1 MATGT
6 SGNDSMAGGSGND
19 TISGVAGNDTLSGFD
34 GNDELYGGTGADS
47 VYGGNGNDAAS
58 GGSGNDLL
66 DGGTGG
72 DNLVGGQGVD
82 TFYGGTGNDTIIGDC
97 QWMSTASMASSGEGN
112 PTNLTVV
119 NNADGPIKLFWVDSS
134 GNTQFVATIASGQT
148 YALST
153 RTNNNYVLLDEQNY
167 FLDAIYGTSNQTF
180 TYAAPFGDLAY
191 GGGDDDL
198 IVSQYGDDT
207 VYGDDGNDT
216 VYGGYGKDSIFGGLG
231 NDSLLGEAGDDSVFG
246 GAGNDTVSLGDG
258 NDSFGSWS
266 TDESGDDR
274 IDGGLGN
281 DSLNGGF
288 GNDTVYGGEGDDTLT
303 GAQGNDTLYGG
314 AGTDSFAITDD
325 HQGDTIFGG
334 ESAGDNDI
342 ITFANSTST
351 QGVNVTFSGTEAG
364 SYSYQ
369 GGASG
374 SFSEI
379 EAVAATNNNDT
390 LNAAAATGNVQLFGM
405 AGDDSITGGA
415 GNDTIYFGAGNDTV
429 FGGAGRDLIDDT
441 AQRLEFG
448 TNLID
453 AGGGNDTVMAGGGND
468 TVFGG
473 AGDDLL
479 MGEAGSDNLS
489 GGVGADSLY
498 GDDGSDTLDGGAGN
512 DILSGGDGG
521 DTFLIGGSDGTDT
534 ITGGET
540 GSDWDTLIFANPATQ
555 GVNVTFTG
563 TEAGSYSYNG
573 GAATGSFSQIEVVTG
588 SNLADT
594 IDASAA
600 GSGVNVNGGGGGDSI
615 IGSGSNDFVSGDD
628 GNDSIWGGAGDD
640 TLNGN
645 LGDDQL
651 FGGSGNDLIL
661 TNTGNDAAFGGDGND
676 YLSDQTGSATLSGDA
691 GADSLYGGDDADWLY
706 GGAEN
711 DLLFGG
717 TGNDVLQG
725 GAGNDRLT
733 GGTGN
738 DRFDL
743 RSAGGADVISDF
755 DTALAGGVTADQLD
769 VSDLRN
775 PDGSAVRAWDVRVT
789 DDGNGHAVL
798 TFPGGE
804 SVVLTGVSPVFAAQR
819 GTLHAMGV
827 PCFAAGTRILTPEG
841 ERAVEHLVAGDLVLT
856 SSGPAE
862 PLLWCGQRTV
872 VNLAVHSHLRPVR
885 LATGAFG
892 ARRSLT
898 LSPQH
903 AVCVTGPAGPALVRA
918 RHLTEFDTQARVVHG
933 LRKVDYHHF
942 LLPRHALVF
951 AEGALVESFYPGA
964 VALAALL
971 PQDQLKIRNAILAQL
986 PQDSQESG
994 KSLAQLYG
1002 PRCLPLLSRR
1012 EAKAFMAARLP
1023 DVPSDIQH
1031 AAGAGESVS
1040 AITTG

>member
-1 MATGT
+1 MPTGT

-19 TISGVAGNDTLSGFD
+19 SISGVAGNDTLSGFD

-82 TFYGGTGNDTIIGDC
+82 TFYGGTGNDTIIGDG
-97 QWMSTASMASSGEGN
+97 QWMSTASMASSSGGN
-112 PTNLTVV
+112 ATNLTIV

-148 YALST
+148 YTLST
-153 RTNNNYVLLDEQNY
+153 LTSNNYVLLDDQNY
-167 FLDAIYGTSNQTF
+167 FLDAISGASNQTF
-180 TYAAPFGDLAY
+180 TYAAPLGDLTY
-191 GGGDDDL
+191 GGANDDL

-216 VYGGYGKDSIFGGLG
+216 VYGGYGKDSIFGGIG
-231 NDSLLGEAGDDSVFG
+231 NDYLLGEAGDDSVFG
-246 GAGNDTVSLGDG
+246 GAGNDTVTLGDG
-258 NDSFGSWS
+258 NDSFGGWS
-266 TDESGDDR
+266 NDESGDDR
-274 IDGGLGN
+274 VDGGLGN
-281 DSLNGGF
+281 DSINGGF
-288 GNDTVYGGEGDDTLT
+288 GNDTVYGGEGDDWLT
-303 GAQGNDTLYGG
+303 GAQGNDILYGG

-342 ITFANSTST
+342 ITFANYTST

-364 SYSYQ
+364 SYAYQ

-379 EAVAATNNNDT
+379 EAVASTNYNDT

-441 AQRLEFG
+441 FQGVESG
-448 TNLID
+448 SNLLD
-453 AGGGNDTVMAGGGND
+453 GGGGNDTVWAGGGNDTVLGS
-468 TVFGG
+468 

-479 MGEAGSDNLS
+479 MGEAGSDSLS

-498 GDDGSDTLDGGAGN
+498 GGDGSDTLDGGSGN
-512 DILSGGDGG
+512 DLLSGGEGG
-521 DTFLIGGSDGTDT
+521 DTFLIGGSDGADT
-534 ITGGET
+534 VTGGET
-540 GSDWDTLIFANPATQ
+540 GSDWDTLTFANSATQ

-563 TEAGSYSYNG
+563 SEAGSYSYNAG
-573 GAATGSFSQIEVVTG
+573 GATGSFSQIEVVTG
-588 SNLADT
+588 SSLEDT

-615 IGSGSNDFVSGDD
+615 IGSSGNDFISGDD
-628 GNDSIWGGAGDD
+628 GNDTIWGGAGDD

-651 FGGSGNDLIL
+651 YGGSGNDLIL

-691 GADSLYGGDDADWLY
+691 GVDSLYGGDDADWLY
-706 GGAEN
+706 GGAED
-711 DLLFGG
+711 DLLYGG
-717 TGNDVLQG
+717 TGSDVLQG
-725 GAGNDRLT
+725 GAGNDLLS
-733 GGTGN
+733 GGIGN

-743 RSAGGADVISDF
+743 RAAGGGDVISDF
-755 DTALAGGVTADQLD
+755 DTALSGGVTADQLD

-789 DDGNGHAVL
+789 DDGSGHAVL

-804 SVVLTGVSPVFAAQR
+804 SVVLTGVNPAFAAQP
-819 GTLHAMGV
+819 GVLHAMGV
-827 PCFAAGTRILTPEG
+827 PCFAAGTRILTPHG
-841 ERAVEHLVAGDLVLT
+841 ERAVEHLAVGDLVMT
-856 SSGPAE
+856 SSGLAE
-862 PLLWCGQRTV
+862 PVLWCGHRSV
-872 VNLAVHSHLRPVR
+872 VNLAVHSHLRPIR

-892 ARRSLT
+892 ARRVLT

-903 AVCVTGPAGPALVRA
+903 AVYVTGPAGPALVRA
-918 RHLTEFDTQARVVHG
+918 RHLAEFDTQARVAHG
-933 LRKVDYHHF
+933 LRRVDYHHF

-951 AEGALVESFYPGA
+951 AEGVLVESFYPGA

-971 PQDQLKIRNAILAQL
+971 PQDLLQIRLAILAQL
-986 PQDSQESG
+986 PPDVAKAG

-1002 PRCLPLLSRR
+1002 PRCLALLSRR
-1012 EAKAFMAARLP
+1012 EAKAWLAAGLP
-1023 DVPSDIQH
+1023 DLQSSNPCV
-1031 AAGAGESVS
+1031 AGVRESVS